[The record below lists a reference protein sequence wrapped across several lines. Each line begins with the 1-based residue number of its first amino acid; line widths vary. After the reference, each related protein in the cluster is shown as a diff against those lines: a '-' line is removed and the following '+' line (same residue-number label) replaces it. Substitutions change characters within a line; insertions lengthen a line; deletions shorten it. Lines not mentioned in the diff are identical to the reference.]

1 MRAAAALW
9 FLLSTCSA
17 QRVGRPDQT
26 RSDTAPSDAPTTI
39 TTRVNLVMVPVVV
52 RDRQGKTVGDLKQGD
67 FQLFD
72 RGKLQTISQFSVER
86 NVIRT
91 TNTATAPRAANE
103 TRQEAKPDAKPAEV
117 DAIPTRFIAY
127 LIDDMHLES
136 REFTDAREAARKHLR
151 NSLQPGDRAAVFTTS
166 GKAMLD
172 FTHDLALI
180 DQTLLRITPQPQA
193 SPARECGNGSVTYFQ
208 ADLMLNQNDKEAWDL
223 ALAVC
228 AGVAPSSGNAASAS
242 PAGKAPSGGSSGA
255 QPPPPPQAISAA
267 RSAATR
273 AFAQGDMN
281 MKITFSTLAS
291 VIRRLASMPGQR
303 LIVLA
308 SPGFYIAADSRQQ
321 ESELMDRAI
330 RSSVTIS
337 TVDAGGL
344 YAPTPGPD
352 VSDPT
357 RVGSGDIARIW
368 FDLEQSR
375 ALYQYSSLGE
385 FADGTGGTWFHNNND
400 LVAGLNQVAAA
411 PEYYYVLGFTP
422 TDLKLDGKFHELKVV
437 VKAKDVTSQAR
448 HGYFASKGALDPV
461 EQAKAEVRE
470 EFLSRDEIMDIPV
483 TVRTEFTKTRPD
495 AARVTVVAR
504 IDLKG
509 LHFRKSGGKNLDT
522 ITIVA
527 GLFDADG
534 KVVVDAARNLDLAFK
549 DASLRAGKTDEVE
562 VKIGLDVPPGK
573 YAARLVLR
581 DSEGQMMGA
590 RNSVLEI
597 P

>member
-1 MRAAAALW
+1 MRTGAALW
-9 FLLSTCSA
+9 FLFATCWA
-17 QRVGRPDQT
+17 QRPDQN
-26 RSDTAPSDAPTTI
+26 RADAVSSETPTTI
-39 TTRVNLVMVPVVV
+39 TARVNLVMVPVVV
-52 RDRQGKTVGDLKQGD
+52 RDRQGKTVGNLTQRD

-72 RGKLQTISQFSVER
+72 KGKLQTISHFSMER
-86 NVIRT
+86 NLIKPP
-91 TNTATAPRAANE
+91 NTATAPLAITA
-103 TRQEAKPDAKPAEV
+103 TQPEATSEAKPAEV

-127 LIDDMHLES
+127 LIDDVHLES
-136 REFTDAREAARKHLR
+136 REFTDTREAARKHLR
-151 NSLQPGDRAAVFTTS
+151 SSLQPGDRAAVFTTS
-166 GKAMLD
+166 GKVMLD

-180 DQTLLRITPQPQA
+180 DKTLLRITPQPQA
-193 SPARECGNGSVTYFQ
+193 SPVRECTNGTVTYFQ

-228 AGVAPSSGNAASAS
+228 AGVAPSSGNAASPSA
-242 PAGKAPSGGSSGA
+242 ADKAPSGGSSGA
-255 QPPPPPQAISAA
+255 QPPPPPEAISVA

-308 SPGFYIAADSRQQ
+308 SPGFYIAGNTRQQ
-321 ESELMDRAI
+321 ESELMDHAI
-330 RSSVTIS
+330 RSSITIS

-352 VSDPT
+352 VSDST
-357 RVGSGDIARIW
+357 RVGSGEIARIW
-368 FDLEQSR
+368 VDLEQRR

-385 FADGTGGTWFHNNND
+385 FADGTGGIWFHNNND

-422 TDLKLDGKFHELKVV
+422 TDLKLDGKFHDLKVV
-437 VKAKDVTSQAR
+437 LKEKDLTTQAR

-461 EQAKAEVRE
+461 EQAKAEIRE
-470 EFLSRDEIMDIPV
+470 EFLSRDEIMDIPL
-483 TVRTEFTKTRPD
+483 TVQTEFTKTRRD
-495 AARVTVVAR
+495 AAQVTMVAR

-527 GLFDADG
+527 GLFDSDG
-534 KVVVDAARNLDLAFK
+534 KVVVEAARKLDLAFR
-549 DASLRAGKTDEVE
+549 DATLKAGKADEVE
-562 VKIGLDVPPGK
+562 VKIGFDVPPGK
-573 YAARLVLR
+573 YVARLVLR

-590 RNSVLEI
+590 RNSLVEI
-597 P
+597 Q

>member
-1 MRAAAALW
+1 MRVAAALW
-9 FLLSTCSA
+9 FLLATCSG
-17 QRVGRPDQT
+17 QRGGLPDQN
-26 RSDTAPSDAPTTI
+26 RGDSLPSDAPTTI

-52 RDRQGKTVGDLKQGD
+52 RDRQGKAVGDLTRRD

-72 RGKLQTISQFSVER
+72 KGKLQTISHFSAER
-86 NVIRT
+86 NLSRT
-91 TNTATAPRAANE
+91 PNAAIAPRAAE
-103 TRQEAKPDAKPAEV
+103 TRPEAGLKAKPNEV
-117 DAIPTRFIAY
+117 EAIPTRFIAY
-127 LIDDMHLES
+127 LIDDMHLEP
-136 REFTDAREAARKHLR
+136 REFTDAREAARKHMR

-166 GKAMLD
+166 GKVMLD

-193 SPARECGNGSVTYFQ
+193 SPVRECSNGTVTYFE

-223 ALAVC
+223 ALALC

-242 PAGKAPSGGSSGA
+242 PVGKAPSGGSSGA
-255 QPPPPPQAISAA
+255 QPPPPPEAISAA

-273 AFAQGDMN
+273 AFTQGDIN

-291 VIRRLASMPGQR
+291 IIRRLALMPGQR
-303 LIVLA
+303 LIVLV
-308 SPGFYIAADSRQQ
+308 SPGFYISGDFRQQ

-357 RVGSGDIARIW
+357 RVGGGEVARIW
-368 FDLEQSR
+368 FDLEQKR
-375 ALYQYSSLGE
+375 ALYRYSSLGE
-385 FADGTGGTWFHNNND
+385 FADATGGTWFHNNND
-400 LVAGLNQVAAA
+400 LVTGLNQVAAA

-461 EQAKAEVRE
+461 EQAKAELRE
-470 EFLSRDEIMDIPV
+470 EFLSRDEIMEIPV
-483 TVRTEFTKTRPD
+483 TVRTEFQKTKPD
-495 AARVTVVAR
+495 AARLTVAAR
-504 IDLKG
+504 IDVKG
-509 LHFRKSGGKNLDT
+509 LRFRKSDGKNLDT
-522 ITIVA
+522 ITILI
-527 GLFDADG
+527 GLFDPDG
-534 KVVVDAARNLDLAFK
+534 KLVLNAAKNLDLAFK
-549 DASLRAGKTDEVE
+549 DATLKAGKADAVE
-562 VKIGLDVPPGK
+562 VKSSFDVPAGK
-573 YAARLVLR
+573 YVARLVLR

-590 RNSVLEI
+590 RNSVVEI
-597 P
+597 R